1 MNIVIWNQSETGGG
15 GGIELLLPAINVLI
29 RLYGNINIVGAICP
43 PGISFTKINTIDR
56 QNLKSVA
63 FDLILVTGEDV
74 NVLRTGKQSLFVA
87 VLKEAAALGIDTEKI
102 VLDRVVLV
110 PNFTLEKYV
119 RLRRS
124 ALSILSV
131 NCFGGMLYHRFG
143 LPFLS
148 PTINMF
154 TSDEGFL
161 KFLQDPM
168 RNVKAE
174 LKLVRTEFNA
184 DLNINYPVFKIGES
198 EWDMNHYAD
207 ENFAVR
213 KWYERGFR
221 INWFNLLVAMH
232 TENPE
237 ILAEFDKLPFAKK
250 VCFVPFETNL
260 DSGFYVNR
268 ANYNNDALWRLV
280 NGIASGGIACYD
292 MWDMLLYGKKTPL
305 T

>member
-1 MNIVIWNQSETGGG
+1 M
-15 GGIELLLPAINVLI
+15 
-29 RLYGNINIVGAICP
+29 
-43 PGISFTKINTIDR
+43 
-56 QNLKSVA
+56 KSVA